1 MFTIPQTM
9 DSSTNTPK
17 LKCII
22 FDLDGT
28 LCDVTHR
35 RQFVAT
41 KPRNWDAWNRGI
53 SNDKPVEQVLEMF
66 CALKYLYPIFF
77 VSGRSDDYRDVT
89 VKWLEK
95 HGITPY
101 DHNGLYMRKYQDHR
115 DDAIVKAEIADQIE
129 EQYQIFAVF
138 DDRKRVLTMWQDRG
152 IFTFDVSQGKGDF

>member
-115 DDAIVKAEIADQIE
+115 DDAIVKAEIADEIE
-129 EQYQIFAVF
+129 KQYQIFAVF

>member
-1 MFTIPQTM
+1 M
-9 DSSTNTPK
+9 DSSTNTHK
-17 LKCII
+17 EKCIC

-53 SNDKPVEQVLEMF
+53 ANDKPVKQVLAMF
-66 CALKYLYPIFF
+66 HALKHLYPIFF

-89 VKWLEK
+89 IEWFESI
-95 HGITPY
+95 GIMEY
-101 DHNGLYMRKYQDHR
+101 DYNGLYMRKYQDHR
-115 DDAIVKAEIADQIE
+115 DDAIVKTEIADEIE
-129 EQYQIFAVF
+129 KEYEIFAVL
-138 DDRKRVLTMWQDRG
+138 DDRKRVLTMWQERG